1 VPLPWGQPVD
11 SSIFSELSIVIVIV
25 AAVSLLMRF
34 LRQPLIL
41 GYILTGILVGPSAL
55 HLIHSKEAFDGF
67 SSIGIALLLF
77 IIGLGMNIAVIKR
90 VGKPVFLTAGAL
102 LAVIGTIGAFTS
114 RYGLGLSLRE
124 AIVVGLALFFSS
136 TIIIIKALTDKKE
149 QNRLYGQIAIGVILL
164 DDIVATLALLFVAAG
179 KGETFGTHA
188 LVLLALKGLGL
199 LLFLV
204 AASKWVLPRLVKSI
218 ASSQESLFLFA
229 IAWGFGVASFFA
241 HAGFSIEVG
250 SLFAGVSLASLPY
263 AQEIES
269 RLKPLRD
276 FFIVLFFISLGE
288 SLNISGL
295 QTAVRPALVLSAI
308 VIILKPMA
316 VTSTLGL
323 LGYPKR
329 VAFKA
334 GINLSQI
341 SEFSIVLVVLAT
353 AKGLVDS
360 HLSAIMTLVAMITIT
375 SSTYLMQYDN
385 KLFEIFD
392 RLKLFYGLFNKE
404 RRHKER
410 RIQANYQLVLFGY
423 NHGGQEFLRSFRRL
437 GKRYL
442 VVDYNPNI
450 IELLQRQQVPCL
462 YGDATDAE
470 LLEEVNLASAKLV
483 VSAISDFE
491 TNQELVK
498 HLNFY
503 NPGAVTI
510 CNANGYE
517 EALQLYEL
525 GCSYVMIPHHASS
538 ERLSALIDRNGIDR
552 DRFEA
557 YRSKHLK
564 QIEAHLPL
572 AAAEEAV

>member
-1 VPLPWGQPVD
+1 ME
-11 SSIFSELSIVIVIV
+11 SSIFTELSTVIVVV
-25 AAVSLLMRF
+25 AAVSVVMRF

-55 HLIHSKEAFDGF
+55 HLIHSKQAFDGF

-90 VGKPVFLTAGAL
+90 VGKPVFITAGVL
-102 LAVIGTIGAFTS
+102 FAVIGSIGALAG
-114 RYGLGLSLRE
+114 RLGLGLSRQD
-124 AIVVGLALFFSS
+124 AVIVGLALFFSS
-136 TIIIIKALTDKKE
+136 TIIIVKALTDKKE

-164 DDIVATLALLFVAAG
+164 DDIVATVALLFVAAG
-179 KGETFGTHA
+179 KNESVGASA
-188 LVLLALKGLGL
+188 LVPLAAKGLGL

-204 AASKWVLPRLVKSI
+204 VASKWLLPRLVRAI
-218 ASSQESLFLFA
+218 ASNQESLFLFA
-229 IAWGFGVASFFA
+229 IAWGFGVASVFA
-241 HAGFSIEVG
+241 KAGFSIEVG

-276 FFIVLFFISLGE
+276 FFIVLFFITLGE
-288 SLNISGL
+288 SLNMSGL
-295 QTAVRPALVLSAI
+295 QTALVPALALSAI

-316 VTSTLGL
+316 VTTTLGL

-353 AKGLVDS
+353 SKGLVGT
-360 HLSAIMTLVAMITIT
+360 HLSAILTLVAMITIT
-375 SSTYLMQYDN
+375 SSTYLMHYDN
-385 KLFEIFD
+385 RLFVIFD
-392 RLKLFYGLFNKE
+392 RLKLFYGLFRTDRKHSEKPTLNG
-404 RRHKER
+404 
-410 RIQANYQLVLFGY
+410 YQLILFGY
-423 NHGGQEFLRSFRRL
+423 DHGGREFLQSFKKL
-437 GKRYL
+437 KKRYL
-442 VVDYNPNI
+442 VVDYDPNV
-450 IELLQRQQVPCL
+450 IELLQQRHIPCL
-462 YGDATDAE
+462 YGDATDPE
-470 LLEEVNLASAKLV
+470 LIEEVNLSSARLV
-483 VSAISDFE
+483 VSSITDFG
-491 TNQELVK
+491 TNQELIK

-503 NPGAVTI
+503 NPEAVTI

-525 GCSYVMIPHHASS
+525 GCSYVMVPHHASS
-538 ERLSALIDRNGIDR
+538 ERLSALIVRNGIDR
-552 DRFEA
+552 EHFDS
-557 YRSKHLK
+557 YRRKHLK
-564 QIEAHLPL
+564 QIEANLPL

>member
-1 VPLPWGQPVD
+1 MD
-11 SSIFSELSIVIVIV
+11 SSIFSELSIVIVLV
-25 AAVSLLMRF
+25 AAVSLIMRF

-77 IIGLGMNIAVIKR
+77 IIGLGMNIAIIKR
-90 VGKPVFLTAGAL
+90 VGKPVFITAGAL
-102 LAVIGTIGAFTS
+102 LGVIGGIGIIVS
-114 RYGLGLSLRE
+114 RFGLGLSVRE
-124 AIVVGLALFFSS
+124 AVIVGLALFFSS

-179 KGETFGTHA
+179 KGESIGASA
-188 LVLLALKGLGL
+188 LALLAAKGVLLVFSLI
-199 LLFLV
+199 
-204 AASKWVLPRLVKSI
+204 AASKWLLPWLVKSI

-229 IAWGFGVASFFA
+229 IAWGFGVASVFA

-276 FFIVLFFISLGE
+276 FFIVLFFITLGE

-295 QTAVRPALVLSAI
+295 QSAIVPALVLSAI
-308 VIILKPMA
+308 VIILKPTA

-341 SEFSIVLVVLAT
+341 SEFSIVLVVLA
-353 AKGLVDS
+353 ASKGLVDA
-360 HLSAIMTLVAMITIT
+360 HLSAILTLVAMITIT

-385 KLFEIFD
+385 QLFVVFD
-392 RLKLFYGLFNKE
+392 KLKLFYGLFSKDRTHTEKSARNT
-404 RRHKER
+404 
-410 RIQANYQLVLFGY
+410 YQLVLFGY
-423 NHGGQEFLRSFRRL
+423 DHGGREFLQSFKKLR
-437 GKRYL
+437 KRYL
-442 VVDYNPNI
+442 VVDYDPNVV
-450 IELLQRQQVPCL
+450 ELLQRKRIPCL
-462 YGDATDAE
+462 YGDATDPE
-470 LLEEVNLASAKLV
+470 LLEEVNLGSAKLV
-483 VSAISDFE
+483 VSSITDFE
-491 TNQELVK
+491 TNQELIK

-503 NPGAVTI
+503 NPEAVTI

-538 ERLSALIDRNGIDR
+538 ERLSALIARNGIDR
-552 DRFEA
+552 EHFDN

-564 QIEAHLPL
+564 QIEANMPL
-572 AAAEEAV
+572 ATSEEAV